1 MTTPATPADHSATG
15 APAESATAA
24 AASASAEPTAAAP
37 SDSAEPTA
45 AAPTSS
51 AESAAPALTPPV
63 ESAAPAPSAS
73 ADAAASPS
81 GDRPLRILIGAD
93 TFLPHVNGAAR
104 FAERLAAGLVAR
116 GHDVHVAAPSI
127 GHQNG
132 GTATE
137 TVEGQPMTVH
147 RLPAFRFRPHDWITY
162 VLPWR
167 SKHYARIVL
176 DEVKPDVV
184 HIQSHIVIGR
194 GLTREARKRG
204 IPVVAT
210 NHVMAENILDFTTLP
225 DFLDRIFVK
234 LAWADAERTFKMTRA
249 VTTPTRRAA
258 DFLEKTID
266 ISGVIPISCGID
278 RTNYRPDLTPRDKNR
293 LLFVGRLTTEKHIDV
308 VLRALAQLDPS
319 LDVTFD
325 IVGGGDQRAKLEA
338 LAQQLG
344 VAGRVTFHGHA
355 SEDDLRTLYSRA
367 SVFVIASI
375 AELQSIATMEAMASG
390 LPIVAA
396 NAVALPHLVH
406 HGENGY
412 LFEPGDAEELA
423 ARVTD
428 VLTASPEERLR
439 MQQASLDEVA
449 VHDITR
455 TLDTFEALYRGRPLP
470 E

>member
-1 MTTPATPADHSATG
+1 MTTPATPADTP
-15 APAESATAA
+15 APAA
-24 AASASAEPTAAAP
+24 
-37 SDSAEPTA
+37 
-45 AAPTSS
+45 
-51 AESAAPALTPPV
+51 
-63 ESAAPAPSAS
+63 
-73 ADAAASPS
+73 
-81 GDRPLRILIGAD
+81 DRPLRILIGAD
-93 TFLPHVNGAAR
+93 TFSPHVNGAAR

-116 GHDVHVAAPSI
+116 GHDVHVSAPSV
-127 GHQNG
+127 GHGNA

-137 TVEGQPMTVH
+137 VIEGEKMVMH
-147 RLPAFRFRPHDWITY
+147 RLPAYRFLPHDWLTF

-167 SKHYARIVL
+167 GKHYARVVL

-184 HIQSHIVIGR
+184 HIQSHIIIGR
-194 GLTREARKRG
+194 GLAREARKRG

-249 VTTPTRRAA
+249 VTTPTRKAA
-258 DFLEKTID
+258 DFLESTID

-278 RTNYRPDLTPRDKNR
+278 RSNYSPDLTPRDANR
-293 LLFVGRLTTEKHIDV
+293 ILFVGRLTTEKHIDV
-308 VLRALAQLDPS
+308 VLKALSQLDPA
-319 LDVTFD
+319 LDASFD

-344 VAGRVTFHGHA
+344 VASRVTFHGHA
-355 SEDDLRTLYSRA
+355 SEEDLRALYSRA
-367 SVFVIASI
+367 SVFAIASI

-406 HGENGY
+406 DGENGY
-412 LFEPGDAEELA
+412 LFEPGDADELA
-423 ARVTD
+423 ARLTD
-428 VLTASPEERLR
+428 VLTAAPDERTR
-439 MQQASLDEVA
+439 MQRASLAAVA